1 MFVFQK
7 KKPKRPCYYCGLEQ
21 AQLVRHLKRK
31 HKTEEAVVAALELP
45 KAEQKQAFERIRKE
59 GILKLNII
67 NMEKGQSLVRE
78 RRQGSSNDA
87 DVRMCNGCNGFFDKK
102 SIYRHKKRCVG
113 VSGTTHGSVNFATW
127 KSAESLAVTE
137 EFKAVL
143 YSFRNDEAGKLCRS
157 DPLIIMLGKKLWA
170 KSIKK
175 EKHVIMSEMRVLA
188 NLVLRIRVLTL
199 NENFCAHNVLERE
212 YFDALSDSIKD
223 LTTGENG
230 QVKPGL
236 KMKIGYLLKKMIKI
250 AKGHFIQAGE
260 MEKSVEIDRFS
271 AVLDLNWDY
280 IFYTAQVM
288 CEQRRNTLRKP
299 QAMPSEEDISRLRTF
314 ILHEMHKL
322 SDDQFKKWDHH
333 DFVKMRNL
341 IVSRLT
347 MFNARRGGEPARLT
361 LQEWE
366 EAANDS
372 WVDPQLVQSVKD
384 PLEKTLFSQFKLA
397 YQAGKG
403 SKKLVPILIPKDTLK
418 PIMKLIEQRTEVEV
432 SESNPFLFAN
442 TGTSLDHAVGWQS
455 IKAVIKMMGPELEK
469 PELLIADKFRHRM
482 STLFAL
488 LDLPENERVT
498 LYRHMGHSE
507 SINKHV
513 YQCPLSIGEVVN
525 VGGFLKTVDETATY
539 SKLPLSAAPTSATV
553 VNTELMQ
560 TENEAQD
567 DINEWETEENTEDP
581 EELPDLFD
589 QVKKKNDTLPVKKG
603 RRYFK
608 WSVDNTRLVKEFFR
622 KTIENTTSVGSK
634 GSLPGKSDVM
644 AFLTRHTI
652 FSESEFSMQEQVAL
666 VKTKIF
672 NERKTARLAL
682 KKMTA

>member
-1 MFVFQK
+1 MI
-7 KKPKRPCYYCGLEQ
+7 
-21 AQLVRHLKRK
+21 
-31 HKTEEAVVAALELP
+31 AALALP
-45 KAEQKQAFERIRKE
+45 KAEQTLAFDKIKKD
-59 GILKLNII
+59 GILKLNMQ
-67 NMEKGQSLVRE
+67 NMKNGQPLERE
-78 RRQGSSNDA
+78 RRQRSLHDE
-87 DVRMCNGCNGFFDKK
+87 DVRMCNGCNGFFYRKT
-102 SIYRHKKRCVG
+102 IYRHKKRCVG

-127 KSAESLAVTE
+127 TTAKSLDVSE

-143 YSFRNDEAGKLCRS
+143 LSFRDDEAGKLCRN
-157 DPLIIMLGKKLWA
+157 DPLIIMLGRKLWA

-188 NLVLRIRVLTL
+188 NLVLRMRVITL
-199 NENFCAHNVLERE
+199 KDNFCAHNLLERQ
-212 YFDALSDSIKD
+212 YFDALSDAIKD
-223 LTTGENG
+223 LTTGENE

-236 KMKIGYLLKKMIKI
+236 KLKIGYLLKKTVKI
-250 AKGHFIQAGE
+250 AKGHFIQDGE

-280 IFYTAQVM
+280 IFYTAQVI

-299 QAMPSEEDISRLRTF
+299 QAMPTEEDVSRLRAF
-314 ILHEMHKL
+314 ILQEMHNL
-322 SDDQFKKWDHH
+322 SEDQYKFKWDHH

-372 WVDPQLVQSVKD
+372 WVDPQLVQTVKD
-384 PLEKTLFSQFKLA
+384 PLEKALFSQFKLA

-403 SKKLVPILIPKDTLK
+403 SKKLVPILIPTDTIK
-418 PIMKLIEQRTEVEV
+418 PILKLIEKRTEVEV

-455 IKAVIKMMGPELEK
+455 IRNVIKLMGPELEK

-482 STLFAL
+482 STQFAL
-488 LDLPENERVT
+488 LDLPENERAT
-498 LYRHMGHSE
+498 FCRHMGHSE
-507 SINKHV
+507 AINKHV

-525 VGGFLKTVDETATY
+525 VGGFLKSVDETATATS

-553 VNTELMQ
+553 VNTEVMQ

-567 DINEWETEENTEDP
+567 DINEWETEVNTEDP
-581 EELPDLFD
+581 EELPDLSD
-589 QVKKKNDTLPVKKG
+589 QVKKKNDTLPVKPVKKG

-608 WSVDNTRLVKEFFR
+608 WSIDNTRLVKEYFR
-622 KTIENTTSVGSK
+622 KTIENTTSLGSK

-652 FSESEFSMQEQVAL
+652 FSQSEFSITEQVDL